1 MTEQQATIASIEEH
15 EDEGHSALGW
25 ICVIIMIIGF
35 AVGTLFFW
43 LAQPMGVYI
52 GSGIIVLGALA
63 WPILKLAGLGA
74 KAQH

>member
-1 MTEQQATIASIEEH
+1 MTDQQAMNAHVEEH

-35 AVGTLFFW
+35 AVGTLFFV
-43 LAQPMGVYI
+43 LGQPMGVYI
-52 GSGIIVLGALA
+52 GAGIIVLGAIA
-63 WPILKLAGLGA
+63 WPILKLAGLGP

>member
-25 ICVIIMIIGF
+25 ICVIVMIAGF
-35 AVGTLFFW
+35 AAGTVFFW
-43 LAQPMGVYI
+43 LENPMGVYI
-52 GSGIIVLGALA
+52 SVGVILLAALA
-63 WPILKLAGLGA
+63 WPILKLAGLGP